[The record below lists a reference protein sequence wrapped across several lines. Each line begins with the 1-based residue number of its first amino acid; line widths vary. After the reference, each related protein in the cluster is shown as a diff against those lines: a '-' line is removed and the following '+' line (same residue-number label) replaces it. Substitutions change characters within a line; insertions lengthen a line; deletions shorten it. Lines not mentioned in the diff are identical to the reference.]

1 MSKNDD
7 NEEKLNFKLRTLE
20 AIYDRQHYF
29 IDRHEVMA
37 EKILTALMIT
47 GGLVSI
53 VLTLLPRP
61 SFNPIVLW
69 SFVIIESLFFV
80 FFLLSF
86 YLVLQAIR
94 PLSSKALKAFD
105 EKLLPKI
112 GKPWVKASLI
122 YHRGILRFIND
133 CLSGG
138 KDPVKEYDESI
149 TTDNVINDYIK
160 QIFILSYYSNYKR
173 VQLERATKF
182 TALTIILGIT
192 SLVITLI
199 LIPFTP
205 THVPDPLL
213 LLLPH

>member
-1 MSKNDD
+1 MSKTND
-7 NEEKLNFKLRTLE
+7 NEKKMDFKLETLK

-29 IDRHEVMA
+29 IDRHETMA
-37 EKILTALMIT
+37 EKILTTLMIT

-80 FFLLSF
+80 FFLISF
-86 YLVLQAIR
+86 CLVLQAIR
-94 PLSSKALKAFD
+94 PLSSKALKTFD

-112 GKPWVKASLI
+112 GKPWVETSLI
-122 YHRGILRFIND
+122 YHRGILRFISD
-133 CLSGG
+133 CLSRK

-149 TTDNVINDYIK
+149 TIDNVINDYIK

-173 VQLERATKF
+173 MQLERATKF
-182 TALTIILGIT
+182 AVLTIILGIT

-199 LIPFTP
+199 LIPFP
-205 THVPDPLL
+205 TTQILDPLL
-213 LLLPH
+213 LLLSH